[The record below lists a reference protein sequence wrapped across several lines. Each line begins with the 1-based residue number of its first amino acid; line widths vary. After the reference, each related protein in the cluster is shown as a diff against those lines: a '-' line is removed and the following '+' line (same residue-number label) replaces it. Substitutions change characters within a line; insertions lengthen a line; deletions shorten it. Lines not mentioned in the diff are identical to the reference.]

1 MINNKLRILSNVY
14 SKGDSPDSLERQRQ
28 REPRARAYDV
38 LMEAQQYWNNMDRFR
53 RDRERARRYTY
64 GDQWKDR
71 VCVDGENITEEEHI
85 RRQGSVP
92 LKNNLIRRL
101 VRSVLG
107 LFESVGRSPLC
118 VARDRQEQS
127 LGETMTTILQYV
139 AQLNDRE
146 TVDTRTFEDFLV
158 GGLAV
163 YKKWYGWRDEQMDCW
178 TDYVN
183 PNNVFIDSNMRDFRG
198 WDCSCIG
205 EIHDIPFAALV
216 ETFAKNDADYQRIT
230 AIYRAARD
238 RAYLMHA
245 WSEFGYAWRERY
257 NDFLCPIDTSL
268 CRVIEVWRKE
278 TKARYRCHDLNS
290 GEVYKI
296 EVEDVDT
303 LVTAENNRRLQE
315 ATSVGVPPEDVPL
328 IKAEWFID
336 SYWYYYF
343 LSPFGDILDEGETPY
358 RHKSHPYVFRA
369 YPFLDGEIHSFVSD
383 MIDQQRYVNRLITLY
398 DWIMRTS
405 AKGVL
410 LFPEEAM
417 PKDMSIEDIA
427 DEWSRFNGVIMI
439 KTRNGAAMPQQIS
452 NKAVNI
458 GITELLQ
465 LQLQFFED
473 ISGVHGSL
481 QGKPG
486 FAGMSAALYS
496 QQTQNATTSLA
507 DIVSSFQTFL
517 CDGARKDVANVQQ
530 YYDDKRIV
538 NIAGKRSLVY
548 NPQEMG
554 DVRFDVSLVDDTQSR
569 PYRMMANE
577 FLIEIWRS
585 GQISLNM
592 LLENGTFPFAD
603 NLLQSLRSEQ
613 ERMAEQQEQAHQEI
627 TNNQG

>member
-1 MINNKLRILSNVY
+1 MSGKIRRLSSVCCAY
-14 SKGDSPDSLERQRQ
+14 DIDSVARQ
-28 REPRARAYDV
+28 REREPKARAYDV

-64 GDQWKDR
+64 GDQWHDR
-71 VCVDGENITEEEHI
+71 VCVDGEYITEEEHI

-101 VRSVLG
+101 VRTVLG
-107 LFESVGRSPLC
+107 VFLGNAQQPLC
-118 VARDRQEQS
+118 VARDREEQVI
-127 LGETMTTILQYV
+127 GDTMTTLLQYV
-139 AQLNDRE
+139 AQLNGRK
-146 TVDTRTFEDFLV
+146 TLDTRIFEDFLI
-158 GGLAV
+158 GGLVAV
-163 YKKWYGWRDEQMDCW
+163 KKWYGWRDERMDCW

-183 PNNVFIDSNMRDFRG
+183 PNNLFIDSNMRDFRG

-205 EIHDIPFAALV
+205 EIHDISFASLA
-216 ETFAKNDADYQRIT
+216 EQFAKTQDDYQRLSD
-230 AIYRAARD
+230 IYRDARD

-257 NDFLCPIDTSL
+257 NDFLCPMDTSL

-296 EVEDVDT
+296 ETED
-303 LVTAENNRRLQE
+303 LELITAENSHRLQE
-315 ATSVGVPPEDVPL
+315 GVAAGIAPDDIPL
-328 IKAEWFID
+328 IKAEWFVD

-358 RHKSHPYVFRA
+358 AHKEHPYVFVA
-369 YPFLDGEIHSFVSD
+369 YPYIDGEIHSFVSD
-383 MIDQQRYVNRLITLY
+383 MIDQQRYTNRLITLY
-398 DWIMRTS
+398 DWIMRSS

-410 LFPEEAM
+410 LFPEEAL

-427 DEWSRFNGVIMI
+427 EEWSRFNGVIMI

-481 QGKPG
+481 QGKQG
-486 FAGMSAALYS
+486 LSGMSAALYS
-496 QQTQNATTSLA
+496 QQTQNSITSLA
-507 DIVSSFQTFL
+507 DILESFSVFL
-517 CDGARKDVANVQQ
+517 CADAQKDVSNIQQ
-530 YYDDKRIV
+530 FYDDRRII
-538 NIAGKRSLVY
+538 NIAGRSSVIY
-548 NPQEMG
+548 EPEAMS
-554 DVRFDVSLVDDTQSR
+554 DVDFDISITESTQTQ
-569 PYRMMANE
+569 PYRAMANE
-577 FLIEIWRS
+577 FLLEIWRT
-585 GQISLNM
+585 GQISLKM

-603 NLLQSLRSEQ
+603 QLLQSLASEQ
-613 ERMAEQQEQAHQEI
+613 EQAQAQALPSDPNEQQS
-627 TNNQG
+627 NQ